1 MALQL
6 ERKADF
12 HIVLFGEELNIF
24 TAKDDFEAL
33 QGLTQEALSQLM
45 FDLSQ
50 VADFDS
56 AGLQLLLW
64 AHQQLQPEQPA
75 HWIGVDNPVIDRVLQ
90 LFQMSWP
97 PALEHSS
104 VSVEGE

>member
-12 HIVLFGEELNIF
+12 HIVTFGEELNIF

-50 VADFDS
+50 VVDFDS

-64 AHQQLQPEQPA
+64 ARQQLQPEQPA
-75 HWIGVDNPVIDRVLQ
+75 HWIGLDNPVIAKVLQ
-90 LFQMSWP
+90 LFQLQWQVTDTP
-97 PALEHSS
+97 
-104 VSVEGE
+104 VESASEDV

>member
-50 VADFDS
+50 VTDFDS

-64 AHQQLQPEQPA
+64 AHQQLQPELPA
-75 HWIGVDNPVIDRVLQ
+75 HWIGVDNPVIARVLQ

-97 PALEHSS
+97 PALADGS
-104 VSVEGE
+104 VTTEGL

>member
-12 HIVLFGEELNIF
+12 HIVTFSEELNIF
-24 TAKDDFEAL
+24 TAKDDYDAL

-50 VADFDS
+50 VVDFDS

-64 AHQQLQPEQPA
+64 ARQHLKPEQPA
-75 HWIGVDNPVIDRVLQ
+75 HWIGLDNPVIAKVLQ
-90 LFQMSWP
+90 LFHLQWHATEHP
-97 PALEHSS
+97 LEPTT
-104 VSVEGE
+104 EEA